1 MTLLLCF
8 ECSDEVAYRSEYFLL
23 LYGLLKTF
31 QVYLPAGGLFWYC
44 ETKVLRIYYMY
55 NEFLLYVVVMFYRV
69 PVNTELVN
77 TEALFLGETQSY
89 VL

>member
-1 MTLLLCF
+1 
-8 ECSDEVAYRSEYFLL
+8 
-23 LYGLLKTF
+23 
-31 QVYLPAGGLFWYC
+31 
-44 ETKVLRIYYMY
+44 MY

-89 VL
+89 VLWASSWVILIPT